1 MNLDFAFYTAVFM
14 RRIHYFII
22 ISALVTAAALAA
34 AFLLPPSYDAKS
46 ILLVESSVIPNQLAA
61 PTIQTGALEQLQV
74 IEQRLMTRANLLDI
88 AKRLKVFENLDKMP
102 PDDIVQGMR
111 DHTKITK
118 RAGKDQATAMEIA
131 FNADAGQ
138 IAAGVV
144 NEYVTLILKEN
155 LALRTERAGQTL
167 EFFQQEV
174 ESLGT
179 ALSEQSA
186 KIVDFQNRNADALPN
201 TLNFRLN
208 QQTMLQGQI
217 GTIERTIQSLKDQ
230 KTQLIAV
237 FQSTGN
243 VNATQGVQKTPEEVQ
258 LDQARVA
265 LRDALAIF
273 SPTNTKVKMIEAK
286 IASLEEAVR
295 AQAPVTVTPNANPA
309 ATMLDVQVAGLDSQ
323 VKTQQQQLDSLNEQL
338 VKVTAS
344 IDKTA
349 NNQTELDALTRDYGN
364 IQQQYNVSTDRLSKA
379 ATGERIELLS
389 KGERITVIDAATV
402 PNEPSKPN
410 RILIAIGG
418 IVMGILLGIG
428 TIVLLELLNRSVR
441 RPKDLIRSFG
451 ITPLSTIP
459 YMRTPSETV
468 MRRGAFAG
476 MLLVAV
482 VGIPA
487 LIYAVHIYY
496 QPLDLILSRLASKFG
511 ISL

>member
-1 MNLDFAFYTAVFM
+1 MNLDLSFYFAVFM
-14 RRIHYFII
+14 RRIHYFVII
-22 ISALVTAAALAA
+22 AALVTAAALAA

-88 AKRLKVFENLDKMP
+88 AKRLKVFDGLDKMP

-131 FNADAGQ
+131 FNAEAGQ
-138 IAAGVV
+138 TAAGVV

-155 LALRTERAGQTL
+155 LALRTDRAGQTL
-167 EFFQQEV
+167 EFFEQEV
-174 ESLGT
+174 ESLGA

-186 KIVDFQNRNADALPN
+186 KIVDFQNKNADALPN

-237 FQSTGN
+237 FNSTGN
-243 VNATQGVQKTPEEVQ
+243 VNATQGVQKSPEEIQ
-258 LDQARVA
+258 LDQARTQ

-273 SPTNTKVKMIEAK
+273 SPTNSKVKMIEAK
-286 IASLEEAVR
+286 IAALEEAVR
-295 AQAPVTVTPNANPA
+295 SQAPVAVTPNANPA

-323 VKTQQQQLDSLNEQL
+323 IKTQQEQLDSLNEQL

-349 NNQTELDALTRDYGN
+349 NNQTELDSLTRDYQN

-410 RILIAIGG
+410 RILIAAGG
-418 IVMGILLGIG
+418 IFMGILLGLG
-428 TIVLLELLNRSVR
+428 SIVLMEILNRSVR
-441 RPKDLIRSFG
+441 RPKDLIKSFG